1 MQGFS
6 FVEDSFLSKDA
17 NREIQLLNQVQGDQ
31 SFQASKPNIKIAEK
45 SKIKSEHSIQS
56 KESQKVLMKARI
68 NVSGDRS
75 IDMFASDF
83 NSFHGGA

>member
-1 MQGFS
+1 M
-6 FVEDSFLSKDA
+6 
-17 NREIQLLNQVQGDQ
+17 
-31 SFQASKPNIKIAEK
+31 
-45 SKIKSEHSIQS
+45 QS
-56 KESQKVLMKARI
+56 KQSRKVLMKARI